1 MKKRIVFSL
10 IFLPLFYLAQNVVGN
25 ATINVVVVSNLEVP
39 IENQEILF
47 ISAKT
52 KKTYKGI
59 SKKDGK
65 MQLFVPTGDTY
76 KVQYQ
81 SITSKKDYTEMP
93 VPNSEGVVF
102 TCKLKI
108 SPPTRITLD
117 NVFFDT
123 GKSTLKPE
131 SFKELDEL
139 VRYMM
144 QHKSESI
151 EIAGHTDNVGDAM
164 SNKKLSEDRA
174 NAVKYYLQKKG
185 IESTRVVA
193 KGYGD
198 TEPIADNA
206 DEKGRKQNRR
216 TEVRVLKK

>member
-1 MKKRIVFSL
+1 MKKLIVLL
-10 IFLPLFYLAQNVVGN
+10 ISILPLFNFSQNVSGN
-25 ATINVVVVSNLEVP
+25 ATINVVVVSNLDAP

-52 KKTYKGI
+52 KKTYKGL

-65 MQLFVPTGDTY
+65 MQLYVPVGDTY

-93 VPNSEGVVF
+93 VPNTEGVVF
-102 TCKLKI
+102 TCKLRI

-117 NVFFDT
+117 NVFFDS
-123 GKSTLKPE
+123 GKSILKPE

-139 VRYMM
+139 VKYM
-144 QHKSESI
+144 QQQKSESI
-151 EIAGHTDNVGDAM
+151 EIAGHTDNVGDAAG
-164 SNKKLSEDRA
+164 NKKLSEDRA
-174 NAVKYYLQKKG
+174 NAVKNYLIKKG
-185 IESTRVVA
+185 IETARVVA

>member
-1 MKKRIVFSL
+1 MKKLIGFVL
-10 IFLPLFYLAQNVVGN
+10 IFLPLFYFTQNVVGN

-65 MQLFVPTGDTY
+65 MQLFVPVGDTY

-108 SPPTRITLD
+108 SPPTLITLD

-139 VRYMM
+139 VKYMM

-151 EIAGHTDNVGDAM
+151 EIAGHTDNIGDAM

-174 NAVKYYLQKKG
+174 NAVKNYLQKKG